1 MGTEL
6 FVYFFGE
13 VWYNVENQL
22 SQYLRQFKRYEM
34 LGVKNMCFICER
46 IEMIKNSTNPY
57 FVKELETGYV
67 VLGDNQHF
75 KGYTI
80 FLCKEHKTELFQL
93 NHSDKMKFLEEMSIV
108 AEAVSKAFDAEKMN
122 YELLGNGD
130 THLHWHLF
138 PRKSGDIENY
148 GNNGKGP
155 VWWYPM
161 EKMYSDDNRP
171 SAEELEEMKC
181 RLLTVLDKLLK

>member
-1 MGTEL
+1 M
-6 FVYFFGE
+6 
-13 VWYNVENQL
+13 N
-22 SQYLRQFKRYEM
+22 FKTIRIEES
-34 LGVKNMCFICER
+34 NMCFICDR
-46 IEMIKNSTNPY
+46 INMIKNNTNPY

-67 VLGDNQHF
+67 VIGDNQHF
-75 KGYTI
+75 KGYTL
-80 FLCKEHKTELFQL
+80 FLCKWHKTELFQL
-93 NHSDKMKFLEEMSIV
+93 DYQTKMKFLEEMSLV
-108 AEAVSKAFDAEKMN
+108 AEAVSKAFGAEKMN

-138 PRKSGDIENY
+138 PRVSGDIENY

-171 SAEELEEMKC
+171 SKEQLENMKT
-181 RLLTVLDKLLK
+181 RLLIEINNLLMDCSN

>member
-1 MGTEL
+1 
-6 FVYFFGE
+6 
-13 VWYNVENQL
+13 
-22 SQYLRQFKRYEM
+22 
-34 LGVKNMCFICER
+34 MCFICER
-46 IEMIKNSTNPY
+46 IEMIKNNTNPY

-93 NHSDKMKFLEEMSIV
+93 NRFDKMKFLEEMSIV

-138 PRKSGDIENY
+138 PRRSGDIENY

-171 SAEELEEMKC
+171 SADELEEMKC
-181 RLLTVLDKLLK
+181 RLLTELDRSLK

>member
-1 MGTEL
+1 
-6 FVYFFGE
+6 
-13 VWYNVENQL
+13 
-22 SQYLRQFKRYEM
+22 
-34 LGVKNMCFICER
+34 MCFICNR
-46 IEMIKNSTNPY
+46 IEMIKSRNNPY
-57 FVKELETGYV
+57 FVKELEIGYV
-67 VLGDNQHF
+67 VIGDNQHF

-93 NHSDKMKFLEEMSIV
+93 DYSFKMKFLEEMSVV
-108 AEAVSKAFDAEKMN
+108 AEAVFNAFGAEKIN

-138 PRKSGDIENY
+138 PRRSGDIESY

-161 EKMYSDDNRP
+161 EKMHSDDNRP
-171 SAEELEEMKC
+171 SDTELKKMRETLLTELE
-181 RLLTVLDKLLK
+181 KLL